1 MTDFEFSAPWLLVLL
16 PLALLPWWSR
26 WRDLPRHA
34 WVALL
39 PKDRLSDAIGLG
51 LKLLATIALAA
62 TVIGLAGPYRGPTT
76 VTRVGEGAEIAIL
89 FDRSRS
95 MDLPF
100 TNNSSIGNR
109 AETSGDSKGRVAR
122 ELLLRFTAARPFDE
136 FAMFIFSARPMRAL
150 DFTSSPEAIR
160 AAITANDVGRGLG
173 ETDIGTALEAGVAAF
188 ESRPYLGARVI
199 LLVSDGGA
207 RLDPDVRHRLTD
219 GLQRVRAR
227 VYWLYIR
234 SVGSA
239 TIRDSAGLELSE
251 AIPEVALHRF
261 LESTGVPYRAFEAE
275 DPKELGRAIEDIDRL
290 EKHTIV
296 TTAVAPRRELAGWWF
311 AIAAGCVGLLALA
324 RVRQRES
331 WGLT

>member
-26 WRDLPRHA
+26 RRDLPRHA

-331 WGLT
+331 WGTA

>member
-1 MTDFEFSAPWLLVLL
+1 MTDFAFSAPWLLVLL

-26 WRDLPRHA
+26 PGDLPRHA

-39 PKDRLSDAIGLG
+39 PRDRLSDAIGLG

-62 TVIGLAGPYRGPTT
+62 AVIGLAGPFRGPTT

-109 AETSGDSKGRVAR
+109 AETTGDSKGRVAR

-136 FAMFIFSARPMRAL
+136 FAMYIFSARPLRAL

-207 RLDPDVRHRLTD
+207 RLDPDARHRLTE

-234 SVGSA
+234 SIGSA
-239 TIRDSAGLELSE
+239 TISESAGLELSD

-296 TTAVAPRRELAGWWF
+296 TTAIAPRRELAGWWF
-311 AIAAGCVGLLALA
+311 AIAAVCAGLLALA
-324 RVRQRES
+324 RLRQRS
-331 WGLT
+331 DWVTT

>member
-1 MTDFEFSAPWLLVLL
+1 MSDIDFAAPWALLLL
-16 PLALLPWWSR
+16 PLALLPWASR
-26 WRDLPRHA
+26 SRDLPRHA
-34 WVALL
+34 WIALL
-39 PKDRLSDAIGLG
+39 PRDRISDAID
-51 LKLLATIALAA
+51 LALRLVATLALAA
-62 TVIGLAGPYRGPTT
+62 AVAGLAGPYRGPTT

-109 AETSGDSKGRVAR
+109 AETTGDSKGRVAR

-150 DFTSSPEAIR
+150 DFTSAPDAIR
-160 AAITANDVGRGLG
+160 AAITANNVGRGLG
-173 ETDIGTALEAGVAAF
+173 ETDIGSALEAGVAAF

-207 RLDPDVRHRLTD
+207 RLDPDVRHRLTE
-219 GLQRVRAR
+219 GLQRIRAR
-227 VYWLYIR
+227 IYWLYIR
-234 SVGSA
+234 SIGSA
-239 TIRDSAGLELSE
+239 TIRDSVEMELSD

-261 LESTGVPYRAFEAE
+261 FESTGVPYRAFEAE
-275 DPKELGRAIEDIDRL
+275 DPKELGRAIEDIDKL

-296 TTAVAPRRELAGWWF
+296 TTAIAPRRELAGWLF
-311 AIAAGCVGLLALA
+311 AVAAGCGGLLTLA
-324 RVRQRES
+324 RLRQRES
-331 WGLT
+331 WGTA

>member
-34 WVALL
+34 WVTLL

-51 LKLLATIALAA
+51 LKLLATLALAA

-160 AAITANDVGRGLG
+160 AAIKANDVGRGLG

-234 SVGSA
+234 SIGSA

-296 TTAVAPRRELAGWWF
+296 TTAIAPRRELAGWWF
-311 AIAAGCVGLLALA
+311 AIAAACAGLLALA
-324 RVRQRES
+324 RARQRES
-331 WGLT
+331 WGTA

>member
-1 MTDFEFSAPWLLVLL
+1 MNDFEFSAPWLLVLL

-26 WRDLPRHA
+26 SQDQPRHT

-39 PKDRLSDAIGLG
+39 PGDRLSDAIGLG
-51 LKLLATIALAA
+51 LRLLATIAIAA
-62 TVIGLAGPYRGPTT
+62 AAIGLAGPCRGPTT

-109 AETSGDSKGRVAR
+109 AETTGDSKGRVAR

-160 AAITANDVGRGLG
+160 AAIAANDVGRGLG

-188 ESRPYLGARVI
+188 ESRPYLGARVV

-207 RLDPDVRHRLTD
+207 RLDPDVQHRLIE

-227 VYWLYIR
+227 IYWLYIR
-234 SVGSA
+234 SIGSA
-239 TIRDSAGLELSE
+239 TIRDSAGLELSD

-275 DPKELGRAIEDIDRL
+275 DPKELGRAIEAIDRL

-296 TTAVAPRRELAGWWF
+296 TTAIAPRRELAGWWF
-311 AIAAGCVGLLALA
+311 GIAAGCTALLAWA
-324 RVRQRES
+324 RVRQRDS
-331 WGLT
+331 WAVT